1 MATIKLTESEI
12 SLLSS
17 LLVEIRSNKKFEIE
31 SFRLSDRSIY
41 IYLRDIDFINSILD
55 KLYKKV

>member
-1 MATIKLTESEI
+1 MAKIDLSESEI

-31 SFRLSDRSIY
+31 NIGLSDRSIY

-55 KLYKKV
+55 KLYKKL